1 MIGDYLWLKFA
12 HVFIAV
18 VAIGTSA
25 GLALWLEFFGNHPVH
40 GAFVLRAIRRLLFCV
55 VMPGYVLML
64 VTGMWMGHL
73 ASLLDAHWTEAAM
86 NIWGIGALFFVGVAI
101 ALHRQ
106 IRLIETEGPASAA
119 YKRVALLGRL
129 MGGGAGLVIVIILY
143 FMVFKPAD

>member
-12 HVFIAV
+12 HVFIAI

-25 GLALWLEFFGNHPVH
+25 GLALWLEFFGSHPVH

-64 VTGMWMGHL
+64 ITGMWMGRL
-73 ASLLDAHWTEAAM
+73 AALLDAHWTEAAM
-86 NIWGIGALFFVGVAI
+86 NIWGIGALLFVGVAI
-101 ALHRQ
+101 ALRRQ

-129 MGGGAGLVIVIILY
+129 MGGGAGLVIVVILY
-143 FMVFKPAD
+143 FMVFKPAA